1 MAPFMG
7 EKMVKCPNAVGFLA
21 IVTALAGGAAPGG
34 TPAVAASAVIVP
46 GTDHPHGHGHGRAHE
61 RDGQHDGRR
70 QWEHGRQRQHQELL
84 RDVTLAVTPAQKG
97 GTESR
102 ALPYNWQNSDATA
115 NSFVDQYSL
124 SDVVNRPNENSAAP
138 AGDLTDRTIQK
149 SDPLAT
155 SPAPRDDATSAAML
169 AYLRDLAA
177 RKQFTGSAL
186 VVRRGEVLA
195 RFAAGEAD
203 EERHVPNR
211 PDTVYRVMS
220 ITKQFTSMLVLKLR
234 DRGLLRLDDRVCPYL
249 VPAYIEA
256 CPTAW
261 RPITIREALNHT
273 TGIPN
278 IEKLPSYLAD
288 ITRPTTTR
296 RLIQQIVD
304 LPLDFKPG
312 TSWKYSNSGYVLA
325 GAIIQAVTHEPYGV
339 VLHKLI
345 TGPLNLRHTGYSRGY
360 PPDGYAKGYYTL
372 GSPAPLLNGSELF
385 AATGIYSTID
395 DIARWDRAFG
405 SYRVAPPTTV
415 KQAFTPQA
423 PCPSTGC
430 LNLPS
435 SAYAFGWLVD
445 RLQGHRLRYHPGLFQ
460 GYTASNMYLPD
471 DDIEVV
477 VLSNVQN
484 TDTAGIAR
492 HLATMALDSPW

>member
-21 IVTALAGGAAPGG
+21 IVSALAGGAAPGG
-34 TPAVAASAVIVP
+34 TPAVAASTVIAP
-46 GTDHPHGHGHGRAHE
+46 GAGHPHGHGHRRAHE

-102 ALPYNWQNSDATA
+102 ALPYNRQNSDATA
-115 NSFVDQYSL
+115 NSFADQYSL

-203 EERHVPNR
+203 EERHIPNR
-211 PDTVYRVMS
+211 PGTVFRIASV
-220 ITKQFTSMLVLKLR
+220 TKQFTSMIVLKLR
-234 DRGLLRLDDRVCPYL
+234 DRGLLGLDDRICPYL
-249 VPAYIEA
+249 VPAYVKA
-256 CPTAW
+256 CPADW
-261 RPITIREALNHT
+261 WPITIREILNHT
-273 TGIPN
+273 SGIPD
-278 IEKLPSYLAD
+278 IQQLPGFYAMLSQ
-288 ITRPTTTR
+288 PTTTR
-296 RLIQQIVD
+296 RLIRRFVD
-304 LPLDFKPG
+304 LPLDFPPG
-312 TSWKYSNSGYVLA
+312 TSWKYSNSGYILA
-325 GAIIQAVTHEPYGV
+325 GAIIQSVTHKPYGA
-339 VLHKLI
+339 VLRDEI
-345 TGPLNLRHTGYSRGY
+345 TGPLHLTHTGYSRGN
-360 PPDGYAKGYYTL
+360 PPAGYAKGYFAL
-372 GSPAPLLNGSELF
+372 GQPAPPINGSEAF
-385 AATGIYSTID
+385 SATGIYSTID
-395 DIARWDRAFG
+395 DLARWDRAFG
-405 SYRVAPPTTV
+405 TFKVAPPATV
-415 KQAFTPQA
+415 RQAFTPQA

-445 RLQGHRLRYHPGLFQ
+445 RLQGHRLRYHPGLLQ
-460 GYTASNMYLPD
+460 GYAASNMYLPD
-471 DDIEVV
+471 DDIQVV
-477 VLSNVQN
+477 LLSNVQN

>member
-1 MAPFMG
+1 ML
-7 EKMVKCPNAVGFLA
+7 KRPNAVGFLA
-21 IVTALAGGAAPGG
+21 ILSALTGGAAPLG
-34 TPAVAASAVIVP
+34 TPAIAADAVVTGPHP
-46 GTDHPHGHGHGRAHE
+46 GVRDHGRAHE
-61 RDGQHDGRR
+61 RNLARQHDRQR
-70 QWEHGRQRQHQELL
+70 QWEHERQRQQLL
-84 RDVTLAVTPAQKG
+84 RDITLAVTPAQKG
-97 GTESR
+97 GTDSR
-102 ALPYNWQNSDATA
+102 AMPYNWQNSDAIA
-115 NSFVDQYSL
+115 NSFSDQYGL
-124 SDVVNRPNENSAAP
+124 SDAVNQPDQNSGVP
-138 AGDLTDRTIQK
+138 VSEPTDQPIQK

-203 EERHVPNR
+203 EKRHIPNR

-278 IEKLPSYLAD
+278 IEKLPSYLAN

-339 VLHKLI
+339 VLRKLI

-395 DIARWDRAFG
+395 DIACWDRAFG
-405 SYRVAPPTTV
+405 SYRVAPPATV

-423 PCPSTGC
+423 PCPPTGC

-492 HLATMALDSPW
+492 HLATLALDSPW